1 MPDEA
6 PDATPD
12 QEVISPQESPPS
24 DAPPPAAQET
34 HPADVPAWSGW
45 EGVRERPWFKTLD
58 SAEQKHVWDAF
69 DTLARKAQLA
79 ELLGEPEREQ
89 QIAEIPKLRE
99 ELTGLQTGLEATTR
113 ERDKYK
119 SEVEA
124 LRTAHDDNLLAMAD
138 YRHRLH
144 YPDIYARLDADGK
157 GAYADFVRQCD
168 VEFSKL
174 PENATSAQVQAA
186 EERAA
191 KMIRATL
198 PQAKPPP
205 SYSKK
210 PTIEA
215 GGGVRAAGPRMSLLD
230 KVALLRSRVEE

>member
-1 MPDEA
+1 MPNDA
-6 PDATPD
+6 PNTTPGA
-12 QEVISPQESPPS
+12 ESPPS

-34 HPADVPAWSGW
+34 PPADAPAWSGW
-45 EGVRERPWFKTLD
+45 EGVRERPWFKSLD
-58 SAEQKHVWDAF
+58 SSEQENVWGAF
-69 DTLARKAQLA
+69 DALARKAQLA

-89 QIAEIPKLRE
+89 QIAEIPKLRA
-99 ELTGLQTGLEATTR
+99 ELTGLQTGLAEATR
-113 ERDKYK
+113 ELDKYK
-119 SEVEA
+119 AEAEA

-144 YPDIYARLDADGK
+144 YPDIYAVLDANGK

-198 PQAKPPP
+198 PQAKPSPA
-205 SYSKK
+205 YGKK
-210 PTIEA
+210 PVVEA
-215 GGGVRAAGPRMSLLD
+215 GGGVRATGPRLSLRD
-230 KVALLRSRVEE
+230 KVALLRNQAEE